1 MGGNPSSGAPASGQ
15 PPSPWFSDPTLQL
28 AQRISGAPDGGL
40 VKGWLF
46 QSVLEQASASG
57 AVLDTSRRYLGF
69 KDYAVAE
76 YLELLA
82 QAAVRAHPDLPAV
95 ETLRL
100 LGRGVYDTFAKSLF
114 AKVIMASLGSGHS
127 GARTGLRWIA
137 HVYKLTSNH
146 AIARFQEVSETVAMI
161 ELESVWSFPDSY
173 HVGIFE
179 GAAVGFGGKVTTKV
193 ERRSLSSVALTLEWV
208 GNG

>member
-1 MGGNPSSGAPASGQ
+1 VSASGQ
-15 PPSPWFSDPTLQL
+15 PPAPWFVDPTLHL
-28 AQRISGAPDGGL
+28 GKRIAGAPDGGL

-46 QSVLEQASASG
+46 QSVLEQAAAHG
-57 AVLDTSRRYLGF
+57 ATLDAPRRYLGF
-69 KDYAVAE
+69 KDYPVAE

-82 QAAVRAHPDLPAV
+82 QAAVRVRPDMPAV

-100 LGRGVYDTFAKSLF
+100 LGRGVYDTFSKSLF
-114 AKVIMASLGSGHS
+114 AKVIMSSLGSGHG
-127 GARTGLRWIA
+127 GARTGLKWIA

-146 AIARFQEVSETVAMI
+146 AVARFHEMNDTTAMI

-179 GAAVGFGGKVTTKV
+179 GAATGFGGKVLTKI
-193 ERRSLSSVALTLEWV
+193 EPRSLSSAALTFEWL
-208 GNG
+208 GEN